1 METFANSE
9 NNNVVYY
16 DYNYYK
22 KTNLNGS
29 LVDLENSDALSQAV
43 KMWLASK
50 KNERIRSLGGGIM
63 YRHLGKMMDEER
75 ASQIK
80 FDIMQGLQK
89 DFNPP
94 MTPVMV
100 DVQGDYEN
108 QKWIISIVA
117 YNSDLQV
124 GVNTKVSFTNIIT

>member
-50 KNERIRSLGGGIM
+50 KNERVRSLGGGIM